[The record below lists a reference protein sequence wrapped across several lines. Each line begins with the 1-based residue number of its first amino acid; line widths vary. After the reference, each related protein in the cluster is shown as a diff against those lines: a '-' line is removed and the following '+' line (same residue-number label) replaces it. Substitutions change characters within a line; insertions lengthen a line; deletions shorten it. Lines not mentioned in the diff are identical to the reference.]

1 MKRRT
6 LLKQIGLGIPSLGL
20 AQQLLA
26 KKQSEHTI
34 LGEAIAKGRFTPDWA
49 SLEQYQ
55 VPKWFQDA
63 KFGMWAHWDRNVRQK
78 QATGMPEGCIKKEIG
93 NINIM

>member
-26 KKQSEHTI
+26 KKQSEQTWSN
-34 LGEAIAKGRFTPDWA
+34 R
-49 SLEQYQ
+49 
-55 VPKWFQDA
+55 
-63 KFGMWAHWDRNVRQK
+63 HWK
-78 QATGMPEGCIKKEIG
+78 IYA
-93 NINIM
+93 